1 MSIDKVFEAFKEA
14 IVESV
19 NKRDFVAV
27 STLNKSMSL
36 LNDLVSAE
44 PVIKTEP
51 IFAEP
56 IINES
61 NDFDYGVSHDD
72 VEKFLIGVV
81 QNRTVTSSEATEL
94 FYSKFKSHFTSYDYE
109 MNNRDEPRWKTRFWN
124 VAHSL
129 RKREIFMPHSGK
141 FAKKYALK
149 QNVVQE
155 N

>member
-14 IVESV
+14 IVESI
-19 NKRDFVAV
+19 NRRDYNAV
-27 STLNKSMSL
+27 HVLNTSMSM
-36 LNDLVSAE
+36 LNGLVSAE

-51 IFAEP
+51 I
-56 IINES
+56 INES
-61 NDFDYGVSHDD
+61 YDFDYGVSHDD